1 MTSTEQLERETEQ
14 TRARLAGTLEELR
27 SMTPGRVVDEV
38 LDYTKAGGADLLRNL
53 GHQVSENPLP
63 AALIGVGIVWYM
75 MSNGKS
81 SNGMS
86 GRGNDLSGRGN
97 GYSQRWDDGLSDS
110 RSMPESGSGLG
121 EKANFAIH
129 SVKETAQSAASSL
142 GNAASSVSGT
152 ASSAY
157 DALSS
162 TTTRTASTV
171 KSAASSVG
179 NSAIALEKGALAASQ
194 GLFDFAKAQ
203 PLVLL
208 GLGLAIG
215 AAIGAAV
222 PETEAEDRL
231 MGETADE
238 MKSKGMQ
245 LASDQMHAGIEAGEH
260 LLDETV
266 KAAKHELTQ
275 VLGADEQGQ
284 NIEGHE
290 PQSNIQSD
298 EHDTNTA
305 PSQQGGTDFNRLGS
319 GPIH

>member
-75 MSNGKS
+75 MSTGKS

-86 GRGNDLSGRGN
+86 GIGN
-97 GYSQRWDDGLSDS
+97 GSGQRWNDGFSDSS
-110 RSMPESGSGLG
+110 RSMPESGSGFSG
-121 EKANFAIH
+121 KANSAIH
-129 SVKETAQSAASSL
+129 GVKETAQSAASSL
-142 GNAASSVSGT
+142 SNAASSVSQT

-157 DALSS
+157 DAISS
-162 TTTRTASTV
+162 TANRTASTA
-171 KSAASSVG
+171 KSAASSVS

-194 GLFDFAKAQ
+194 GLFDFATGQ

-208 GLGLAIG
+208 GLGLAFG
-215 AAIGAAV
+215 ATLGAAV

-238 MKSKGMQ
+238 MKRKGFQ

-260 LLDETV
+260 LLDETAKV
-266 KAAKHELTQ
+266 AKHQLTQ
-275 VLGADEQGQ
+275 VLGADEQ
-284 NIEGHE
+284 NIEGKGADDHD
-290 PQSNIQSD
+290 PQSNIESD
-298 EHDTNTA
+298 EHETNTGQ
-305 PSQQGGTDFNRLGS
+305 SQQGGTDFNRLGS
-319 GPIH
+319 LPIH